1 MLKKKKSYLVPIIGF
16 SLMMIIGAFL
26 LYLPISNKTE
36 ISFKDALYVSIS
48 VISCTGLSKVI
59 LIEQFNFLG
68 QLIIAIL
75 MEIGALGFV
84 VFISYMWAKKDKKIK
99 MSDIMMVNDNISG
112 DNYNTVR
119 EHSLFIFNV
128 MFKVQLLGTLLLS
141 IRFIPEYGFFRG
153 IWYSI
158 FHTISAFSNSGFD
171 ILGNNSM
178 FNFRNDIYTQLIL
191 VSLMVLGSIGI
202 LAIEDLKKHKFRE
215 FKKLRLQT
223 KIILIC
229 SVILIIVPTIL
240 FKILEPQIS
249 TMNSLFMAATT
260 RSTGFSIVNLAEFSD
275 TSKLLMTI
283 LMFIGGSPT
292 STAGGVR
299 VVAIAIIVAT
309 VIETFKGRTNTI
321 IFWKKIP
328 DIFVRKAFSIFAIFL
343 VVLLIMISIYSYNN
357 ENIELIDITL
367 ECVSAVT
374 NTGLSTINGAT
385 VNFVADIIIMILM
398 YIGRMGPIALIA
410 IFVNDEPKDKLVDYP
425 AENVIL

>member
-425 AENVIL
+425 TENVIL